1 MERIDRQHAEV
12 LEVLRLLTDAQFK
25 MTEGLDRFLA
35 MLEQGAEK
43 LDTSEAPETTDTH
56 DAPDAP

>member
-43 LDTSEAPETTDTH
+43 LDTSEPPEATDET
-56 DAPDAP
+56 